1 MTSIETTKGTRSHR
15 VLVVGAGYV
24 GLTSAVCFA
33 HLGHE
38 VVCVEANPSR
48 LAPLMAG
55 RSPIHEPGLEELMAE
70 GVSSGR
76 LHFAPGIRGQEMGG
90 VEVALLAVGTPPDEN
105 GDPDLTQ
112 LAAAAREVSAN
123 AVGDLVVVVKSTVP
137 PGSCEAIELVCA
149 DAAPEGVRISVVS
162 SPEFLRESRAV
173 EDFLAPDRVVVGA
186 SDSQVA
192 DLVADLYPAGVPLVK
207 TDRRGAELIK
217 YAANAFLAV
226 KISFANEVAAMCE
239 SLGTE
244 AATVLLGV
252 GLDQRIGK
260 EFLRPGPGYGG
271 SCLPKDVSGFQAL
284 GRAMGTPTRVVA
296 AAEEVNDEASR
307 AALMKLEMGLAGVA
321 GRTVALLG
329 LAFKPGTDDSRDSP
343 ALKLAE
349 LLIASGANVRA
360 YDPLARVDF
369 FAGERVGSALEAI
382 DAADALVVATA
393 WDEFSALCPFEV
405 AERLGGRMVLDAAG
419 ALDLDAWA
427 EAGLV
432 VYGIGR
438 GAPVAFHPV
447 VWPPLRWAHQRSGF
461 TLAGVETELAA
472 G

>member
-1 MTSIETTKGTRSHR
+1 MTSVEMTKGAASHR

-33 HLGHE
+33 HLGHD
-38 VVCVEANPSR
+38 VVCVEANPAR
-48 LAPLMAG
+48 LAPLLAG
-55 RSPIHEPGLEELMAE
+55 RSPIHEPGLEDLLAE
-70 GVSSGR
+70 GAASGR
-76 LHFAPGIRGQEMGG
+76 LEFAPGIGAADMYG

-123 AVGDLVVVVKSTVP
+123 AVCDLVVVVKSTVP

-149 DAAPEGVRISVVS
+149 EAAPEGVRISVVS

-186 SDSQVA
+186 ADPDVA
-192 DLVADLYPAGVPLVK
+192 ELVADLYPAGVPLVK

-226 KISFANEVAAMCE
+226 KISFANEVAALCE

-244 AATVLLGV
+244 ASTVLLGV

-260 EFLRPGPGYGG
+260 DFLRPGPGYGG

-296 AAEEVNDEASR
+296 AAEEVNDEAAR
-307 AALMKLEMGLAGVA
+307 AALMKLEMGLGGVA
-321 GRTVALLG
+321 GKRVALLG

-343 ALKLAE
+343 ALRLAE
-349 LLIASGANVRA
+349 LLVASGARVSA
-360 YDPLARVDF
+360 YDPLARVDA
-369 FAGERVGSALEAI
+369 FAGERVRSAMEAV
-382 DAADALVVATA
+382 DGADALVVATA
-393 WDEFSALCPFEV
+393 WEEFSGLSAQSV
-405 AERLGGRMVLDAAG
+405 AERLRGRIVLDAAG
-419 ALDLDAWA
+419 ALDLESWA
-427 EAGLV
+427 EAGLI

-447 VWPPLRWAHQRSGF
+447 VWPPLRWAHQRSSYAP
-461 TLAGVETELAA
+461 LAEEELAA

>member
-1 MTSIETTKGTRSHR
+1 MTSVEMTKGAASHR

-33 HLGHE
+33 HLGHD
-38 VVCVEANPSR
+38 VVCVEANPAR
-48 LAPLMAG
+48 LAPLLEG
-55 RSPIHEPGLEELMAE
+55 RSPIHEPGLEDLLAE
-70 GVSSGR
+70 GATSGR
-76 LHFAPGIRGQEMGG
+76 LEFAPGIGAADMYG

-123 AVGDLVVVVKSTVP
+123 AVCDLVVVVKSTVP

-149 DAAPEGVRISVVS
+149 EAAPEGVRISVVS

-186 SDSQVA
+186 ADPDVA
-192 DLVADLYPAGVPLVK
+192 ELVADLYPAGVPLVK

-226 KISFANEVAAMCE
+226 KISFANEVAALCE

-244 AATVLLGV
+244 ASTVLLGV
-252 GLDQRIGK
+252 GLDHRIGK
-260 EFLRPGPGYGG
+260 DFLRPGPGYGG

-296 AAEEVNDEASR
+296 AAEEVNDEAAR
-307 AALMKLEMGLAGVA
+307 AALMKLEMGLGGVA
-321 GRTVALLG
+321 GKRVALLG

-343 ALKLAE
+343 ALRLAE
-349 LLIASGANVRA
+349 LLVASGARVSA
-360 YDPLARVDF
+360 YDPLARVDA
-369 FAGERVGSALEAI
+369 FAGERVRSAMEAV
-382 DAADALVVATA
+382 DGADALVVATA
-393 WDEFSALCPFEV
+393 WEEFSGLSAQAV
-405 AERLGGRMVLDAAG
+405 AERLRGRIVLDAAG
-419 ALDLDAWA
+419 ALDLESWA
-427 EAGLV
+427 EAGLI

-447 VWPPLRWAHQRSGF
+447 VWPPLRWAHQRSSYAP
-461 TLAGVETELAA
+461 LAEEELAA

>member
-1 MTSIETTKGTRSHR
+1 MTSIEMTRGARSHR

-48 LAPLMAG
+48 LAPLLEC

-70 GVSSGR
+70 GVLSDR
-76 LHFAPGIRGQEMGG
+76 LHFAAAIGKEEMTG
-90 VEVALLAVGTPPDEN
+90 VEVALLAVGTPPDGN

-123 AVGDLVVVVKSTVP
+123 AAGDLVVVVKSTVP

-149 DAAPEGVRISVVS
+149 EAAPEGVRISVVS

-260 EFLRPGPGYGG
+260 DFLRPGPGYGG

-296 AAEEVNDEASR
+296 AAEEVNEEASR
-307 AALMKLEMGLAGVA
+307 AALMKLEMGLAGVT
-321 GRTVALLG
+321 GKTIALLG

-349 LLIASGANVRA
+349 LLVASGARVRA
-360 YDPLARVDF
+360 YDPLARVDA
-369 FAGERVGSALEAI
+369 FAGERVDCAFDAI
-382 DAADALVVATA
+382 EGADALVVATA
-393 WDEFSALCPFEV
+393 WQEFSVLCPMAV
-405 AERLGGRMVLDAAG
+405 AEHLAGRMVLDAAG
-419 ALDLDAWA
+419 ALDLESWA

-447 VWPPLRWAHQRSGF
+447 VWPPLRWAHHRSGLSLLDDDTEF
-461 TLAGVETELAA
+461 VAG
-472 G
+472 

>member
-1 MTSIETTKGTRSHR
+1 MTKGAASHR

-33 HLGHE
+33 HLGHD
-38 VVCVEANPSR
+38 VVCVEANPAR
-48 LAPLMAG
+48 LAPLLEG
-55 RSPIHEPGLEELMAE
+55 RSPIHEPGLEDLLAE
-70 GVSSGR
+70 GATSGR
-76 LHFAPGIRGQEMGG
+76 LEFAPGIGAADMYG

-123 AVGDLVVVVKSTVP
+123 AVCDLVVVVKSTVP

-149 DAAPEGVRISVVS
+149 EAAPEGVRISVVS

-186 SDSQVA
+186 ADPDVA
-192 DLVADLYPAGVPLVK
+192 ELVADLYPAGVPLVK

-226 KISFANEVAAMCE
+226 KISFANEVAALCE

-244 AATVLLGV
+244 ASTVLLGV
-252 GLDQRIGK
+252 GLDHRIGK
-260 EFLRPGPGYGG
+260 DFLRPGPGYGG

-296 AAEEVNDEASR
+296 AAEEVNDEAAR
-307 AALMKLEMGLAGVA
+307 AALMKLEMGLGGVA
-321 GRTVALLG
+321 GKRVALLG

-343 ALKLAE
+343 ALRLAE
-349 LLIASGANVRA
+349 LLVASGARVSA
-360 YDPLARVDF
+360 YDPLARVDA
-369 FAGERVGSALEAI
+369 FAGERVRSAMEAV
-382 DAADALVVATA
+382 DGADALVVATA
-393 WDEFSALCPFEV
+393 WEEFSGLSAQAV
-405 AERLGGRMVLDAAG
+405 AERLRGRIVLDAAG
-419 ALDLDAWA
+419 ALDLESWA
-427 EAGLV
+427 EAGLI

-447 VWPPLRWAHQRSGF
+447 VWPPLRWAHQRSSYAP
-461 TLAGVETELAA
+461 LAEEELAA

>member
-1 MTSIETTKGTRSHR
+1 MTSVEMTKGAASHR

-33 HLGHE
+33 HLGHD
-38 VVCVEANPSR
+38 VVCVEANPAR
-48 LAPLMAG
+48 LAPLLEG
-55 RSPIHEPGLEELMAE
+55 RSPIHEPGLEDLLAE
-70 GVSSGR
+70 GAASGR
-76 LHFAPGIRGQEMGG
+76 LEFAPGIGAVDMYG

-123 AVGDLVVVVKSTVP
+123 AVCDLVVVVKSTVP

-149 DAAPEGVRISVVS
+149 EAAPEGVRISVVS

-186 SDSQVA
+186 ADPDVA
-192 DLVADLYPAGVPLVK
+192 ELVADLYPAGVPLVK

-226 KISFANEVAAMCE
+226 KISFANEVAALCE

-244 AATVLLGV
+244 ASTVLLGV
-252 GLDQRIGK
+252 GLDQRIGRD
-260 EFLRPGPGYGG
+260 FLRPGPGYGG

-296 AAEEVNDEASR
+296 AAEEVNDQAAR
-307 AALMKLEMGLAGVA
+307 AALMKLEMGLGGVA
-321 GRTVALLG
+321 GKRVALLG

-343 ALKLAE
+343 ALRLAE
-349 LLIASGANVRA
+349 LLVASGARVSA
-360 YDPLARVDF
+360 YDPLARVDA
-369 FAGERVGSALEAI
+369 FAGERARSAMEAV
-382 DAADALVVATA
+382 DGADALVVATA
-393 WDEFSALCPFEV
+393 WEEFSGLSAQAV
-405 AERLGGRMVLDAAG
+405 AERLRGRIVLDAAG
-419 ALDLDAWA
+419 ALDLESWA
-427 EAGLV
+427 EAGLI

-447 VWPPLRWAHQRSGF
+447 VWPPLRWAHQKSSYAP
-461 TLAGVETELAA
+461 LAEEELAA

>member
-1 MTSIETTKGTRSHR
+1 MTSVEMTKGAASHR

-33 HLGHE
+33 HLGHD
-38 VVCVEANPSR
+38 VVCVEANPDR
-48 LAPLMAG
+48 LAPLLEG

-70 GVSSGR
+70 GASSGR
-76 LHFAPGIRGQEMGG
+76 LQFAQGVAGTGMSG

-112 LAAAAREVSAN
+112 LAAAAREVSAH
-123 AVGDLVVVVKSTVP
+123 AVRDLVVVVKSTVP

-186 SDSQVA
+186 ADPEVA
-192 DLVADLYPAGVPLVK
+192 ELVADLYPAGVPLVK

-226 KISFANEVAAMCE
+226 KISFANEVAALCE

-244 AATVLLGV
+244 ASTVLLGV

-260 EFLRPGPGYGG
+260 DFLRPGPGYGG

-307 AALMKLEMGLAGVA
+307 AALMKLEMGLGGVA
-321 GRTVALLG
+321 GKLVALLG

-343 ALKLAE
+343 ALRLAE
-349 LLIASGANVRA
+349 LLIASGARVRA
-360 YDPLARVDF
+360 YDPLARVDA
-369 FAGERVGSALEAI
+369 FAGERTADAMEAI
-382 DAADALVVATA
+382 DGAEALVVATA
-393 WDEFSALCPFEV
+393 WDEFSALSAEAV
-405 AERLGGRMVLDAAG
+405 AERLGGRIVLDAAG
-419 ALDLDAWA
+419 ALDLESWA

-447 VWPPLRWAHQRSGF
+447 VWPPLRWAHQRDS
-461 TLAGVETELAA
+461 LALFQDDEVAA

>member
-1 MTSIETTKGTRSHR
+1 MTKGAASHR

-33 HLGHE
+33 HLGHD
-38 VVCVEANPSR
+38 VVCVEANPAR
-48 LAPLMAG
+48 LAPLLEG
-55 RSPIHEPGLEELMAE
+55 RSPIHEPGLDALLAE
-70 GVSSGR
+70 GATSGR
-76 LHFAPGIRGQEMGG
+76 LEFAPGIGAADMYG

-123 AVGDLVVVVKSTVP
+123 AVCDLVVVVKSTVP

-149 DAAPEGVRISVVS
+149 EAAPEGVRISVVS

-186 SDSQVA
+186 ADPDVA
-192 DLVADLYPAGVPLVK
+192 ELVADLYPAGVPLVK

-226 KISFANEVAAMCE
+226 KISFANEVAALCE

-244 AATVLLGV
+244 ASTVLLGV
-252 GLDQRIGK
+252 GLDHRIGK
-260 EFLRPGPGYGG
+260 DFLRPGPGYGG

-296 AAEEVNDEASR
+296 AAEEVNDEAAR
-307 AALMKLEMGLAGVA
+307 AALMKLEMGLGGVA
-321 GRTVALLG
+321 GKRVALLG

-343 ALKLAE
+343 ALRLAE
-349 LLIASGANVRA
+349 LLVASGARVSA
-360 YDPLARVDF
+360 YDPLARVDA
-369 FAGERVGSALEAI
+369 FAGERVRSAMEAV
-382 DAADALVVATA
+382 DGADALVVATA
-393 WDEFSALCPFEV
+393 WEEFSGLSAQAV
-405 AERLGGRMVLDAAG
+405 AERLRGRIVLDAAG
-419 ALDLDAWA
+419 ALDLESWA
-427 EAGLV
+427 EAGLI

-447 VWPPLRWAHQRSGF
+447 VWPPLRWAHQRSSYAP
-461 TLAGVETELAA
+461 LAEEELAA

>member
-1 MTSIETTKGTRSHR
+1 MTSVEMTKGAASHR

-33 HLGHE
+33 HLGHD
-38 VVCVEANPSR
+38 VVCVEANPAR
-48 LAPLMAG
+48 LAPLLEG
-55 RSPIHEPGLEELMAE
+55 RSPIHEPGLEDLLAE
-70 GVSSGR
+70 GAASGR
-76 LHFAPGIRGQEMGG
+76 LEFAPGIGAADMYG

-123 AVGDLVVVVKSTVP
+123 AVCDLVVVVKSTVP

-149 DAAPEGVRISVVS
+149 EAAPEGVRISVVS

-186 SDSQVA
+186 ADPDVA
-192 DLVADLYPAGVPLVK
+192 ELVADLYPAGVPLVK

-226 KISFANEVAAMCE
+226 KISFANEVAALCE

-244 AATVLLGV
+244 ASTVLLGV
-252 GLDQRIGK
+252 GLDHRIGK
-260 EFLRPGPGYGG
+260 DFLRPGPGYGG

-296 AAEEVNDEASR
+296 AAEEVNDEAAR
-307 AALMKLEMGLAGVA
+307 AALMKLEMGLGGVA
-321 GRTVALLG
+321 GKRVALLG

-343 ALKLAE
+343 ALRLAE
-349 LLIASGANVRA
+349 LLVASGARVSA
-360 YDPLARVDF
+360 YDPLARVDA
-369 FAGERVGSALEAI
+369 FAGERVRSAMEAV
-382 DAADALVVATA
+382 DGADALVVATA
-393 WDEFSALCPFEV
+393 WEEFSGLSAQAV
-405 AERLGGRMVLDAAG
+405 AERLRGRIVLDAAG
-419 ALDLDAWA
+419 ALDLESWA
-427 EAGLV
+427 EAGLI

-447 VWPPLRWAHQRSGF
+447 VWPPLRWAHQRSSYAP
-461 TLAGVETELAA
+461 LAEEELAA